1 MKEKDEVKFISEKF
15 RILGIN
21 WFISVTI
28 SPFDPKSA
36 DKSKCVDIYLY
47 AQGNFTKE

>member
-1 MKEKDEVKFISEKF
+1 MKAKDEVQIKSEKF

-28 SPFDPKSA
+28 SAVDAKSA
-36 DKSKCVDIYLY
+36 DKSKCVGIYLY
-47 AQGNFTKE
+47 VQGNYTIE